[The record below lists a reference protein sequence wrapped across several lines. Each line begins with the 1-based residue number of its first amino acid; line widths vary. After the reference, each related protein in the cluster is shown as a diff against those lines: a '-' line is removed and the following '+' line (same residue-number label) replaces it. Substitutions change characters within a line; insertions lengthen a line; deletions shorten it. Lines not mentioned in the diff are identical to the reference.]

1 MSSSFATELD
11 HQIAN
16 HVGHPKYGDEALSGR
31 ADAFDLNGAWAGDAE
46 ENCTKVFTRKGS
58 QLAFSD
64 NSVVYGGGF
73 IIEGNQIIGKAG
85 RCRIKARKDDGTHIN
100 LTASC
105 ASEDIQFNFNEVD
118 ANTIIRL
125 FPSMEGT
132 EIKFVRCPAP

>member
-1 MSSSFATELD
+1 MRMIESRRLTAIAAVLVCSSMAS
-11 HQIAN
+11 
-16 HVGHPKYGDEALSGR
+16 SGQ

-64 NSVVYGGGF
+64 NSDVYGGGF

-100 LTASC
+100 LITLCGSAF
-105 ASEDIQFNFNEVD
+105 EDMQFDFKQVD
-118 ANTIIRL
+118 ANKIIRL
-125 FPSMEGT
+125 FPGMEGK